1 MKKRKFTDRTA
12 KKEYVYYL
20 RDFNYKRHDNSPE
33 RIEEEGYAQMMPF
46 VSSSPYRRPYEGEIH
61 GLVSEYAKQR
71 QIYDKKGRRV
81 PYRDDSIEKKYIKS
95 YSVQVPKITYDR
107 VVLDAEKR
115 GTKRWMEDQ
124 EKYPDGI
131 GNYVWSEID
140 KSLRDLAHRTRLR
153 SHRRGSGKKLDRTH
167 RDFRA
172 PSKKLVQ
179 KK

>member
-1 MKKRKFTDRTA
+1 MKKRKITERTA
-12 KKEYVYYL
+12 KKRYVYYL
-20 RDFNYKRHDNSPE
+20 RDFNYRHHDNSPE
-33 RIEEEGYAQMMPF
+33 HIEEEGYAQMIPF
-46 VSSSPYRRPYEGEIH
+46 VNSVYYRQPYESDIH
-61 GLVSEYAKQR
+61 GLVSGYAKQGM
-71 QIYDKKGRRV
+71 IYDKKGRQV

-95 YSVQVPKITYDR
+95 YSVQVPRMTYDR

-131 GNYVWSEID
+131 GNYVHPEIY

-167 RDFRA
+167 RDFKA